1 MKLKKMICTAMMLFS
16 SNVFLNAQD
25 TKECDG
31 FKMTSEGKKIC
42 TYLDDYD
49 GKTRNVYADIRQD
62 TIIYTIFRTN
72 SDGSLDMM
80 KKWHFFI
87 AHIDF
92 TTYSTGVFDWMNGNQ
107 KINKLAFQ
115 VVPGQIYFWE
125 EIFCGSGKTP
135 AVVNTKNTL
144 EMSFTDETEAKVFF
158 EKVKAIKATVKVPE
172 VNNDKG
178 SKTSGSGSLSVFND
192 SGSDVYLKQGSSA
205 THFMKNETKKFSAI
219 KAGDEI
225 YWSDQSGKK
234 GALALK
240 VTEQMLKDGT
250 IKLSTGTKK

>member
-1 MKLKKMICTAMMLFS
+1 MKTKKTITLAIALLFTS
-16 SNVFLNAQD
+16 SILHAQD

-62 TIIYTIFRTN
+62 SIIYTIFRTN

-87 AHIDF
+87 AHVDF

-115 VVPGQIYFWE
+115 VVPGQMYFWE

-144 EMSFTDETEAKVFF
+144 EMSFSDETEAKAFF

-172 VNNDKG
+172 ANNDKG
-178 SKTSGSGSLSVFND
+178 SKASGSGSLSVFND
-192 SGSDVYLKQGSSA
+192 SGNDVYLKQGSSA
-205 THFMKNETKKFSAI
+205 THFMKNETKKFSSI
-219 KAGDEI
+219 KVGDEI

-234 GALALK
+234 ASLALK
-240 VTEQMLKDGT
+240 ITEQMLKDGT

>member
-1 MKLKKMICTAMMLFS
+1 MKIKKMIYAAMMLFAT
-16 SNVFLNAQD
+16 NTFVMAQD

-92 TTYSTGVFDWMNGNQ
+92 TTYSTGVFDWMNGTQ

-115 VVPGQIYFWE
+115 VVPGQRYFWE
-125 EIFCGSGKTP
+125 EIFCGSGKSP
-135 AVVNTKNTL
+135 AVVTTANTL

-158 EKVKAIKATVKVPE
+158 EKVKAIKATVKVPAA
-172 VNNDKG
+172 NGDKNAK
-178 SKTSGSGSLSVFND
+178 SSGSGSLSIFND
-192 SGSDVYLKQGSSA
+192 SGSDVYLKQGSSS
-205 THFMKNETKKFSAI
+205 THVMKNETKKFSSL

-225 YWSDQSGKK
+225 FWSDQNGKK

-250 IKLSTGTKK
+250 IKLSTGAKK